1 MYSLFTDAQRPAGQP
16 IPQDERQK
24 YDAEFEKQMQDF
36 EQERKKFKEEHP
48 DRVKEDDEDLAKY
61 YEDATVRELRLIY
74 EAQTGIH
81 QVLQQME
88 TRLREITQQQALHT
102 TYLQQGR

>member
-1 MYSLFTDAQRPAGQP
+1 VYSLFTDAQRPAGQP

-24 YDAEFEKQMQDF
+24 YDAEFERQMSDF

-48 DRVKEDDEDLAKY
+48 DKVKEDDEDLAKY

-88 TRLREITQQQALHT
+88 TRLREINQQQALHT